1 MELSKL
7 EGKIIGICQLKL
19 TNDLHGGLVK
29 DMISFKYEESMQM
42 VGLSF
47 DKGNSEF
54 KDLSLQDQKRVIL
67 ASKLQDSIIVL
78 DNFFDYFN
86 YKDQQYF
93 KLILKRIASYGKK
106 IIIIESKIDYFLN
119 FVDTIYFKND
129 KVYKTNDFFDDRLY
143 VKNEMPKIVKFSYQC
158 GEYLDKKYTDLY
170 ELIKAIYRG
179 KKW

>member
-1 MELSKL
+1 MSWIRYILTIKNLLEIYMELSKL

-42 VGLSF
+42 VGLSL

-93 KLILKRIASYGKK
+93 KLILKRIASYGK
-106 IIIIESKIDYFLN
+106 
-119 FVDTIYFKND
+119 
-129 KVYKTNDFFDDRLY
+129 
-143 VKNEMPKIVKFSYQC
+143 
-158 GEYLDKKYTDLY
+158 
-170 ELIKAIYRG
+170 
-179 KKW
+179 